1 METLLVLGVLLI
13 VIGGIVLAF
22 QGKAVYYYNKK
33 DVIYTFIPFIG
44 GLILL
49 FLIVANKGHLIGHS
63 ANLAIINILLSFTI
77 LFFLTLTAINTFKH
91 NNNKVTVSLIVL
103 ASKFLLSGIVIF
115 LLIMAF
121 GLFQEKDERTG
132 KYYTHP
138 TGEFIGAGITFS
150 FFLLVKKLIKR

>member
-1 METLLVLGVLLI
+1 METLLVLGILLI

-44 GLILL
+44 GLILS
-49 FLIVANKGHLIGHS
+49 FLIVANNGLIGHS

-77 LFFLTLTAINTFKH
+77 LFFLTLTAINTFKY
-91 NNNKVTVSLIVL
+91 NNNKVTVSSIVL
-103 ASKFLLSGIVIF
+103 ASKFLLSGVVIF

-150 FFLLVKKLIKR
+150 FLLLVKKLIKR

>member
-1 METLLVLGVLLI
+1 METLLVLGILLI

-44 GLILL
+44 GLILS
-49 FLIVANKGHLIGHS
+49 FLIVANNGLIGHS

-77 LFFLTLTAINTFKH
+77 LFFITLTAINTFKY
-91 NNNKVTVSLIVL
+91 NNNKVTVSSIVL
-103 ASKFLLSGIVIF
+103 ASKFLLSGVVIF

-150 FFLLVKKLIKR
+150 FLLLVKKLIKR